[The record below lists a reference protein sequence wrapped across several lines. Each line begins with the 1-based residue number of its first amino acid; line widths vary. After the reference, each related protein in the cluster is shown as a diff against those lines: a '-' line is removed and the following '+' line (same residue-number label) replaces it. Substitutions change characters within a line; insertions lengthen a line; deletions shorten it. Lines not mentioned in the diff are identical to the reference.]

1 MPPLSRKSYPM
12 EIKEISDEG
21 YFSGYGSVFDVV
33 DDWDD
38 VIVRGAFAETLQK
51 KTPVM
56 LWQHDS
62 AEPIGVYER
71 IREDEIGLWL
81 EGRLLLD
88 IEKGREAHILLKNR
102 AIRGLS
108 IGFLPLAWEWE
119 TRDNTRVRV
128 LKDIDLW
135 EVSLVTFPA
144 NPKAVVDEVKTVRG
158 LENFLRDA
166 GLSRS
171 EAKAALAAIRA
182 DSQRDAEAED
192 AKKAALA
199 LLESMRA
206 GKRFNL

>member
-38 VIVRGAFAETLQK
+38 VIVRGAFAETLRK

-62 AEPIGVYER
+62 SNPIGVYEK
-71 IREDEIGLWL
+71 IYEDDIGLWL

-108 IGFLPLAWEWE
+108 IGFLPLAWEDE
-119 TRDNTRVRV
+119 MRSRKKIRV

-166 GLSRS
+166 GLSRA

-182 DSQRDAEAED
+182 DSQRDAEAEE
-192 AKKAALA
+192 AKKAALN
-199 LLESMRA
+199 LISKMR
-206 GKRFNL
+206 GV

>member
-1 MPPLSRKSYPM
+1 MPVLNRKSYPM
-12 EIKEISDEG
+12 EVKEVTDEG

-38 VIVRGAFAETLQK
+38 VIIRGAFAATLQK

-71 IREDEIGLWL
+71 VREDDIGLWV
-81 EGRLLLD
+81 EGRLLLEL
-88 IEKGREAHILLKNR
+88 EKGREAHILLKNR

-119 TRDNTRVRV
+119 TRDNVRVRV

-166 GLSRS
+166 GFSRS
-171 EAKAALAAIRA
+171 EAKAALAAVRA

-192 AKKAALA
+192 AKKAALN
-199 LLESMRA
+199 LISMMRGA
-206 GKRFNL
+206 

>member
-12 EIKEISDEG
+12 EIKEISEEG
-21 YFSGYGSVFDVV
+21 YFSGYGSIFDVV

-38 VIVRGAFAETLQK
+38 VIVRGAFAETLQN

-102 AIRGLS
+102 VIRGLS

-158 LENFLRDA
+158 LENLLRDV
-166 GLSRS
+166 GYSRS

-192 AKKAALA
+192 AKKAALN
-199 LLESMRA
+199 LISIMR
-206 GKRFNL
+206 GV

>member
-166 GLSRS
+166 GLSRA
-171 EAKAALAAIRA
+171 EAKVALAAIRA

-192 AKKAALA
+192 AKKAALN
-199 LLESMRA
+199 LISKMR
-206 GKRFNL
+206 GV

>member
-1 MPPLSRKSYPM
+1 MPVLSRKSYPM
-12 EIKEISDEG
+12 EIKQISDEG

-38 VIVRGAFAETLQK
+38 VIVRGAFAETLQS

-71 IREDEIGLWL
+71 VYEDEIGLWV

-88 IEKGREAHILLKNR
+88 LEKGREAYILLKNR

-108 IGFLPLAWEWE
+108 IGFLPIAWEDE
-119 TRDNTRVRV
+119 MRNRKKIRV
-128 LKDIDLW
+128 LKSIDLW

-144 NPKAVVDEVKTVRG
+144 NKKAVVDEVKTVRG
-158 LENFLRDA
+158 LENFLRDV
-166 GLSRS
+166 GFSRA
-171 EAKAALAAIRA
+171 EAKVALAAIRA
-182 DSQRDAEAED
+182 DSQRDAEAEE
-192 AKKAALA
+192 AKKAALN
-199 LLESMRA
+199 LISKMR
-206 GKRFNL
+206 GV

>member
-12 EIKEISDEG
+12 EIKSISDEG

-166 GLSRS
+166 GLSRA

-182 DSQRDAEAED
+182 DSQRDAEAEE
-192 AKKAALA
+192 AKKAALN
-199 LLESMRA
+199 LISKMR
-206 GKRFNL
+206 GV

>member
-1 MPPLSRKSYPM
+1 M
-12 EIKEISDEG
+12 
-21 YFSGYGSVFDVV
+21 
-33 DDWDD
+33 
-38 VIVRGAFAETLQK
+38 
-51 KTPVM
+51 
-56 LWQHDS
+56 
-62 AEPIGVYER
+62 
-71 IREDEIGLWL
+71 
-81 EGRLLLD
+81 LD

-166 GLSRS
+166 GLSRA

-182 DSQRDAEAED
+182 DSQRDAEAEE
-192 AKKAALA
+192 AKKAALN
-199 LLESMRA
+199 LISIMR
-206 GKRFNL
+206 GV

>member
-1 MPPLSRKSYPM
+1 MPVLSRKSYPM
-12 EIKEISDEG
+12 EIKQISDEG

-38 VIVRGAFAETLQK
+38 VIVRGAFAETLQN

-71 IREDEIGLWL
+71 VYEDEIGLWV

-88 IEKGREAHILLKNR
+88 LEKGREAYILLKNR

-108 IGFLPLAWEWE
+108 IGFLPIVWEDE
-119 TRDNTRVRV
+119 MRNRKKIRV
-128 LKDIDLW
+128 LKSIDLW

-144 NPKAVVDEVKTVRG
+144 NKKAVVDEVKTVRG

-166 GLSRS
+166 GLSRA

-182 DSQRDAEAED
+182 DSQRDAEAEE
-192 AKKAALA
+192 AKKAALN
-199 LLESMRA
+199 LISKMR
-206 GKRFNL
+206 GV

>member
-1 MPPLSRKSYPM
+1 MPVLSRKSYPM
-12 EIKEISDEG
+12 EIKEINDEG

-88 IEKGREAHILLKNR
+88 IEKGREAYILLKNR

-108 IGFLPLAWEWE
+108 IGFFPLAWEWE
-119 TRDNTRVRV
+119 TRDNRRVRV

-144 NPKAVVDEVKTVRG
+144 NPKAVVDEVKTIRG

-166 GLSRS
+166 GYSRAD
-171 EAKAALAAIRA
+171 AKAAIAAVRA
-182 DSQRDAEAED
+182 DSLRDAEAEE
-192 AKKAALA
+192 AKKAAVA
-199 LLESMRA
+199 LLESIR
-206 GKRFNL
+206 GKA

>member
-12 EIKEISDEG
+12 EIKSISDEG

-38 VIVRGAFAETLQK
+38 VIVRGAFAETLRR

-62 AEPIGVYER
+62 SNPIGVYEK
-71 IREDEIGLWL
+71 IYEDDIGLWL

-108 IGFLPLAWEWE
+108 IGFLPLAWEDE
-119 TRDNTRVRV
+119 MRSRKKIRV

-166 GLSRS
+166 GLSRA

-182 DSQRDAEAED
+182 DSQRDAETEE
-192 AKKAALA
+192 AKKAALN
-199 LLESMRA
+199 LISKMR
-206 GKRFNL
+206 GV

>member
-1 MPPLSRKSYPM
+1 MPVLSRKNYPM

-21 YFSGYGSVFDVV
+21 YFSGYGSVFDVI

-88 IEKGREAHILLKNR
+88 IEKGREAYILLKNR

-119 TRDNTRVRV
+119 TRDNRRVRV

-144 NPKAVVDEVKTVRG
+144 NSKAVVDEVKTIRG

-166 GLSRS
+166 GYSRAD
-171 EAKAALAAIRA
+171 AKAAIAAVRA
-182 DSQRDAEAED
+182 DSLRDAEAEE
-192 AKKAALA
+192 AKKAAVA
-199 LLESMRA
+199 LLESIR
-206 GKRFNL
+206 GKA

>member
-38 VIVRGAFAETLQK
+38 VIVRGAFAETLRR

-62 AEPIGVYER
+62 SNPIGVYEK
-71 IREDEIGLWL
+71 IYEDDIGLWL

-108 IGFLPLAWEWE
+108 IGFLPLAWEDE
-119 TRDNTRVRV
+119 MRSRKKIRV

-166 GLSRS
+166 GLSRA

-182 DSQRDAEAED
+182 DSQRDAETEE
-192 AKKAALA
+192 AKKAALN
-199 LLESMRA
+199 LISKMR
-206 GKRFNL
+206 GV

>member
-38 VIVRGAFAETLQK
+38 VIVRGAFAETLRR

-62 AEPIGVYER
+62 ANPIGVYER
-71 IREDEIGLWL
+71 IHEDNIGLWL

-108 IGFLPLAWEWE
+108 IGFLPLAWEDE
-119 TRDNTRVRV
+119 MRSRKKIRV

-166 GLSRS
+166 GLSRA

-182 DSQRDAEAED
+182 DSQRDAEAEE
-192 AKKAALA
+192 AKKAALN
-199 LLESMRA
+199 LISKMR
-206 GKRFNL
+206 GV

>member
-119 TRDNTRVRV
+119 TRDNKRVRV

-158 LENFLRDA
+158 LENLLRDV
-166 GLSRS
+166 GYSRA
-171 EAKAALAAIRA
+171 EAKVALAAIRA

-192 AKKAALA
+192 AKKAALN
-199 LLESMRA
+199 LISKMR
-206 GKRFNL
+206 GV

>member
-1 MPPLSRKSYPM
+1 MPVLSRKSYPM

-38 VIVRGAFAETLQK
+38 VIVRGAFAETLQS

-71 IREDEIGLWL
+71 VYEDEIGLWV

-88 IEKGREAHILLKNR
+88 LEKGREAYILLKNR

-108 IGFLPLAWEWE
+108 IGFLPIAWEDE
-119 TRDNTRVRV
+119 MRDRKKIRV
-128 LKDIDLW
+128 LKSIDLW

-144 NPKAVVDEVKTVRG
+144 NKKAVVDEIKTVRG
-158 LENFLRDA
+158 FESFLRDL
-166 GLSRS
+166 GYSKT
-171 EAKAALAAIRA
+171 EASTVLAALKYDSRRDA
-182 DSQRDAEAED
+182 DSED
-192 AKKAALA
+192 AKKAALN
-199 LLESMRA
+199 LISIMR
-206 GKRFNL
+206 GV

>member
-1 MPPLSRKSYPM
+1 MPVLSRKSYPM
-12 EIKEISDEG
+12 EIKSISDEG

-119 TRDNTRVRV
+119 TRDNKRVRV

-158 LENFLRDA
+158 LENLLRDV
-166 GLSRS
+166 GYSRA

-192 AKKAALA
+192 AKKAALN
-199 LLESMRA
+199 LISIMR
-206 GKRFNL
+206 GV

>member
-119 TRDNTRVRV
+119 TRDNKRVRV

-192 AKKAALA
+192 AKKAALN
-199 LLESMRA
+199 LISIMR
-206 GKRFNL
+206 GV

>member
-21 YFSGYGSVFDVV
+21 YFSGYGSVFDVI

-88 IEKGREAHILLKNR
+88 IEKGREAYILLKNR

-119 TRDNTRVRV
+119 TRDNRRVRV

-144 NPKAVVDEVKTVRG
+144 NSKAVVDEVKTIRG

-166 GLSRS
+166 GYSRAD
-171 EAKAALAAIRA
+171 AKAAIAAVRA
-182 DSQRDAEAED
+182 DSLRDAEAED
-192 AKKAALA
+192 AKKAAVA
-199 LLESMRA
+199 LLESIR
-206 GKRFNL
+206 GKA

>member
-12 EIKEISDEG
+12 EIKSISDEG

-182 DSQRDAEAED
+182 DSQRDAEAEE
-192 AKKAALA
+192 AKKAALN
-199 LLESMRA
+199 LISKMR
-206 GKRFNL
+206 GV

>member
-1 MPPLSRKSYPM
+1 MPVLSRKSYPM
-12 EIKEISDEG
+12 EIKQISDEG

-38 VIVRGAFAETLQK
+38 VIVRGAFAETLQS

-71 IREDEIGLWL
+71 VYEDEIGLWV

-88 IEKGREAHILLKNR
+88 LEKGREAYILLKNR

-108 IGFLPLAWEWE
+108 IGFLPIAWEDE
-119 TRDNTRVRV
+119 MRDRKKIRV
-128 LKDIDLW
+128 LKSIDLW

-144 NPKAVVDEVKTVRG
+144 NKKAVVDEIKTVRG
-158 LENFLRDA
+158 FESFLRDL
-166 GLSRS
+166 GYSKT
-171 EAKAALAAIRA
+171 EASTVLAALKSDSRRDA
-182 DSQRDAEAED
+182 DSED
-192 AKKAALA
+192 AKKAALN
-199 LLESMRA
+199 LISIMR
-206 GKRFNL
+206 GV

>member
-1 MPPLSRKSYPM
+1 MPVLSRKSYPM
-12 EIKEISDEG
+12 EIKQISDEG

-38 VIVRGAFAETLQK
+38 VIVRGAFAETLQS

-71 IREDEIGLWL
+71 VYEDEIGLWV

-88 IEKGREAHILLKNR
+88 LEKGREAYILLKNR

-108 IGFLPLAWEWE
+108 IGFLPIAWEDE
-119 TRDNTRVRV
+119 MRNRKKIRV
-128 LKDIDLW
+128 LKSIDLW

-144 NPKAVVDEVKTVRG
+144 NKKAVVDEIKTVRG
-158 LENFLRDA
+158 FESFLRDL
-166 GLSRS
+166 GYSKT
-171 EAKAALAAIRA
+171 EASTVLAALKSDSRRDA
-182 DSQRDAEAED
+182 DSED
-192 AKKAALA
+192 AKKAALN
-199 LLESMRA
+199 LISKMR
-206 GKRFNL
+206 GV

>member
-1 MPPLSRKSYPM
+1 MPVLSRKSYPM
-12 EIKEISDEG
+12 EIKQISDEG

-38 VIVRGAFAETLQK
+38 VIVRGAFAETLQS

-71 IREDEIGLWL
+71 VYEDEIGLWV

-88 IEKGREAHILLKNR
+88 LEKGREAYILLKNR

-108 IGFLPLAWEWE
+108 IGFLPIAWEDE
-119 TRDNTRVRV
+119 MRDRKKIRV
-128 LKDIDLW
+128 LKSIDLW

-144 NPKAVVDEVKTVRG
+144 NKKAVVDEVKTVRG

-166 GLSRS
+166 GLSRA

-182 DSQRDAEAED
+182 DSQRDAEAEE
-192 AKKAALA
+192 AKKAALN
-199 LLESMRA
+199 LISIMR
-206 GKRFNL
+206 GV

>member
-1 MPPLSRKSYPM
+1 MPVLSRKNYPM

-21 YFSGYGSVFDVV
+21 YFSGYGSVFDVI

-51 KTPVM
+51 KTPGM

-88 IEKGREAHILLKNR
+88 IEKGREAYILLKNR

-119 TRDNTRVRV
+119 TRDNRRVRV

-144 NPKAVVDEVKTVRG
+144 NSKAVVDEVKTIRG
-158 LENFLRDA
+158 FEGFLRDL
-166 GLSRS
+166 GYSKT
-171 EAKAALAAIRA
+171 EACAVLAALKA
-182 DSQRDAEAED
+182 DGRRDADAED
-192 AKKAALA
+192 AKKAAVA
-199 LLESMRA
+199 LLESIR
-206 GKRFNL
+206 GKA

>member
-38 VIVRGAFAETLQK
+38 VIVRGAFAETLRK

-62 AEPIGVYER
+62 SNPIGVYEK
-71 IREDEIGLWL
+71 IYEDDIGLWL

-108 IGFLPLAWEWE
+108 IGFLPLAWEDE
-119 TRDNTRVRV
+119 MRSRKKIRV

-182 DSQRDAEAED
+182 DSQRDAEAEE
-192 AKKAALA
+192 AKKAALN
-199 LLESMRA
+199 LISKMR
-206 GKRFNL
+206 GV

>member
-38 VIVRGAFAETLQK
+38 VIVRGAFAETLRR

-62 AEPIGVYER
+62 SNPIGVYEK
-71 IREDEIGLWL
+71 IYEDDIGLWL

-108 IGFLPLAWEWE
+108 IGFLPLAWEDE
-119 TRDNTRVRV
+119 MRSRKKIRV

-166 GLSRS
+166 GLSRA

-182 DSQRDAEAED
+182 DSQRDAEAEE
-192 AKKAALA
+192 AKKAALN
-199 LLESMRA
+199 LISIMR
-206 GKRFNL
+206 GV

>member
-1 MPPLSRKSYPM
+1 MPPLSKKSYPM
-12 EIKEISDEG
+12 EIKEINDEG

-33 DDWDD
+33 DDWGD

-166 GLSRS
+166 GLSRA

-182 DSQRDAEAED
+182 DSQRDAEADE
-192 AKKAALA
+192 AKKAALN
-199 LLESMRA
+199 LISKMR
-206 GKRFNL
+206 GV

>member
-12 EIKEISDEG
+12 EIKSISDEG

-128 LKDIDLW
+128 LKDLDLW

-158 LENFLRDA
+158 LENLLRDV
-166 GLSRS
+166 GYSRA

-182 DSQRDAEAED
+182 DSQRDAEAEE
-192 AKKAALA
+192 AKKAALN
-199 LLESMRA
+199 LISKMR
-206 GKRFNL
+206 GV

>member
-21 YFSGYGSVFDVV
+21 YFNGYGSVFDVV

-119 TRDNTRVRV
+119 TRDNTRVRI

-158 LENFLRDA
+158 LENFLRDV
-166 GLSRS
+166 GFSRA
-171 EAKAALAAIRA
+171 EAKVALAAIRA
-182 DSQRDAEAED
+182 DSQRDAEAEE
-192 AKKAALA
+192 AKKAALN
-199 LLESMRA
+199 LISKMR
-206 GKRFNL
+206 GV

>member
-1 MPPLSRKSYPM
+1 MPVLSRKSYPM
-12 EIKEISDEG
+12 EIKQISDEG

-38 VIVRGAFAETLQK
+38 VIVSGAFAETLQK

-56 LWQHDS
+56 LWQHNS

-182 DSQRDAEAED
+182 DSQRDAEAEE
-192 AKKAALA
+192 AKKAALN
-199 LLESMRA
+199 LISKMR
-206 GKRFNL
+206 GV

>member
-12 EIKEISDEG
+12 EIKEISEEG

-119 TRDNTRVRV
+119 TRDNKRVRV

-182 DSQRDAEAED
+182 DSQRDAEVEE
-192 AKKAALA
+192 AKKAALN
-199 LLESMRA
+199 LISKMR
-206 GKRFNL
+206 GV

>member
-38 VIVRGAFAETLQK
+38 VIVRGAFAETLRR

-62 AEPIGVYER
+62 SNPIGVYEK
-71 IREDEIGLWL
+71 IYEDDIGLWL

-108 IGFLPLAWEWE
+108 IGFLPLAWEDE
-119 TRDNTRVRV
+119 MRSRKKIRV

-182 DSQRDAEAED
+182 DSQRDAEAEE
-192 AKKAALA
+192 AKKAALN
-199 LLESMRA
+199 LISKMR
-206 GKRFNL
+206 GV

>member
-1 MPPLSRKSYPM
+1 MPVLSRKNYPM

-88 IEKGREAHILLKNR
+88 LEKGREAYILLKNR

-128 LKDIDLW
+128 LKEIDLW

-144 NPKAVVDEVKTVRG
+144 NPKAVVDEVKTIRG

-166 GLSRS
+166 GFSRS
-171 EAKAALAAIRA
+171 EARAALAAVKA
-182 DSQRDAEAED
+182 DHQWDAEADD
-192 AKKAALA
+192 AKKAAVA
-199 LLESMRA
+199 LLESIR
-206 GKRFNL
+206 GKA

>member
-12 EIKEISDEG
+12 EIKEISEEG

-119 TRDNTRVRV
+119 TRDNKRVRV

-182 DSQRDAEAED
+182 DSQRDAEAEE
-192 AKKAALA
+192 AKKAALN
-199 LLESMRA
+199 LISKMR
-206 GKRFNL
+206 GV